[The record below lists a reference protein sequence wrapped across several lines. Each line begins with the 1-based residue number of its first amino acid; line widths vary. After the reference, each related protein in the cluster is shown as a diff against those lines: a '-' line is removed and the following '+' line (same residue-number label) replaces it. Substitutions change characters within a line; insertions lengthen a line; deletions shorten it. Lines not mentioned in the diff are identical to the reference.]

1 MIQRVQTLW
10 LLLTAICAFV
20 SLKLPFYTGNTILN
34 NSSTYQLVTG
44 NSTLLLNILTVAIG
58 ILSILFIFLY
68 KNRTKQLWLTLAL
81 FLLTLLQI
89 ILVYFHTKKF
99 AQSTYSISLLVYI
112 AMPVLLILAMR
123 GMYKDEQ
130 LVKSVDRLR

>member
-99 AQSTYSISLLVYI
+99 AQGTYSISLLVYI